1 VAFFSALRQTKGWKN
16 LDYLLKHWVA
26 AAWQRIC
33 FAQDDNI
40 RELRDLM
47 RDWLMFRRVGSGSGL
62 QTVVLGTALLL
73 YPCTSFAQHGGGGG
87 HIGGPAAGGGG
98 LSSGNR
104 ASGIEN
110 KDDLHDFHEIMAV
123 QASAEQRAAYELM
136 VKSTAAASAQLQDFV
151 TLLSKENNASE
162 IAKRDKSL
170 ADAIETARTL
180 DKKFIEGF
188 SEPQKSGLKEIT
200 KRLGKADS
208 ELAQQAK
215 TLDQQVEANAASTQ
229 MANAARSVEGALTG
243 FQHEQTDLGDEMSIV
258 TSSNSSAVAFNIPTV
273 KKTVNFDNQAVAI
286 TTSGTIAKAVGDAGQ
301 NTFAMELTAD
311 MSDLQQTITD
321 VLHAKLDTSDR
332 CGERIAL
339 QTAALTPQEPASLV
353 VVQLHY
359 ERWSCATMFGRESMN
374 EIVEGSGT
382 IEVKLTPAVAEDGS
396 LRLSAKIDRIDA
408 EGLVGDLLHSDGL
421 GNALRDRISES
432 VLSALQ
438 QGADFKAALPA
449 GARSYATL
457 RRAKFQGTG
466 SGRLLAVFDG
476 DIRVSN
482 ENLAAVTRELQER
495 SLQSAEERPELTA
508 R

>member
-1 VAFFSALRQTKGWKN
+1 
-16 LDYLLKHWVA
+16 
-26 AAWQRIC
+26 
-33 FAQDDNI
+33 
-40 RELRDLM
+40 
-47 RDWLMFRRVGSGSGL
+47 MFRSVSFSPRL
-62 QTVVLGTALLL
+62 KTLVLGAALFV
-73 YPCTSFAQHGGGGG
+73 YPGASFAQHGGGGG
-87 HIGGPAAGGGG
+87 HIGGSAAGSGG

-110 KDDLHDFHEIMAV
+110 KDDLRDFHEIMAV
-123 QASAEQRAAYELM
+123 QASNEQKAAYATM
-136 VKSTAAASAQLQDFV
+136 VKSTAAAGAQLQDFV
-151 TLLSKENNASE
+151 ALLGKENNASE
-162 IAKRDKSL
+162 IAKRDKSF
-170 ADAIETARTL
+170 ADSIETALTL
-180 DKKFIEGF
+180 NKKFLEGF

-208 ELAQQAK
+208 ELAQTARS
-215 TLDQQVEANAASTQ
+215 LDQQVEANATSAQ
-229 MANAARSVEGALTG
+229 MAGMARSVEGALAG
-243 FQHEQTDLGDEMSIV
+243 FQREQADLGDEMSI
-258 TSSNSSAVAFNIPTV
+258 SNSNGSSDVAFNIPTV
-273 KKTVNFDNQAVAI
+273 KNKINFAGQAFSV
-286 TTSGTIAKAVGDAGQ
+286 TTSGTISKAVAEAGQ

-353 VVQLHY
+353 VAQLHY
-359 ERWSCATMFGRESMN
+359 ERWTCATMFGRESMN

-382 IEVKLTPAVAEDGS
+382 IEVKLTPAVAEDGG

-408 EGLVGDLLHSDGL
+408 EGLIGDSLRSDVL
-421 GNALRDRISES
+421 GNALRDKISDA
-432 VLSALQ
+432 VLSTLQ

-449 GARSYATL
+449 ATRSYATL
-457 RRAKFQGTG
+457 QRAKFQGVG
-466 SGRLLAVFDG
+466 SGKLLAVFDG

-482 ENLAAVTRELQER
+482 ENLPSVTRELQER

>member
-1 VAFFSALRQTKGWKN
+1 MQRTVKSVAIFLALSQANKGAKK
-16 LDYLLKHWVA
+16 LD
-26 AAWQRIC
+26 
-33 FAQDDNI
+33 I
-40 RELRDLM
+40 RELRNLM
-47 RDWLMFRRVGSGSGL
+47 RDWLMLRSVSFSSGL
-62 QTVVLGTALLL
+62 KALVLGTALLT
-73 YPCTSFAQHGGGGG
+73 YPCISFAQHGGGGG
-87 HIGGPAAGGGG
+87 HIGGSAAGGGG
-98 LSSGNR
+98 LSSGNH
-104 ASGIEN
+104 ASGVDN
-110 KDDLHDFHEIMAV
+110 KDDLRDFHEIMAV
-123 QASAEQRAAYELM
+123 QASNEQKAAYATM
-136 VKSTAAASAQLQDFV
+136 VKSTAAANAQLQDFV
-151 TLLSKENNASE
+151 ALLDKQNNASE
-162 IAKRDKSL
+162 IAQRDKSF

-180 DKKFIEGF
+180 NKKFLEGF

-208 ELAQQAK
+208 ELAQQGRS
-215 TLDQQVEANAASTQ
+215 LDQQVEANAASAQ
-229 MANAARSVEGALTG
+229 MAVTARGVAAALTG
-243 FQHEQTDLGDEMSIV
+243 YQREQADLGDEMSI
-258 TSSNSSAVAFNIPTV
+258 SSSSGNSDIAFNIPTV
-273 KKTVNFDNQAVAI
+273 KNKINFADQAFII
-286 TTSGTIAKAVGDAGQ
+286 TTSGTISKPVAAAGQ
-301 NTFAMELTAD
+301 NSLAMELTAD

-332 CGERIAL
+332 CGERITL
-339 QTAALTPQEPASLV
+339 QTGALTPQEPASLV

-359 ERWSCATMFGRESMN
+359 ERWTCATMFGRESMN

-382 IEVKLTPAVAEDGS
+382 IEVKLIPAVAEDGS
-396 LRLSAKIDRIDA
+396 LRLSARIDRIDA
-408 EGLVGDLLHSDGL
+408 EGLVGELMHSDTL
-421 GNALRDRISES
+421 GNILRDRISDS

-438 QGADFKAALPA
+438 QGADFKTALPA

>member
-1 VAFFSALRQTKGWKN
+1 
-16 LDYLLKHWVA
+16 
-26 AAWQRIC
+26 
-33 FAQDDNI
+33 
-40 RELRDLM
+40 
-47 RDWLMFRRVGSGSGL
+47 MFRSVSSSSGL
-62 QTVVLGTALLL
+62 KTFVLGAALLA

-104 ASGIEN
+104 ATGIEN
-110 KDDLHDFHEIMAV
+110 KDDLRDFHEIMAV
-123 QASAEQRAAYELM
+123 QASSEQKAAYAVM
-136 VKSTAAASAQLQDFV
+136 VKSTAVANAQLQGFV
-151 TLLSKENNASE
+151 TLLDRENNASE
-162 IAKRDKSL
+162 IAKRDKSF

-180 DKKFIEGF
+180 NKKFLEGF

-208 ELAQQAK
+208 ELAQQARS
-215 TLDQQVEANAASTQ
+215 LDQQVEANAASAQ
-229 MANAARSVEGALTG
+229 MAATARSVEGVLTS
-243 FQHEQTDLGDEMSIV
+243 FQREQADLGDEMSI
-258 TSSNSSAVAFNIPTV
+258 SNSNGSSDVAFNIPTV
-273 KKTVNFDNQAVAI
+273 KNKINFAEQAVSI
-286 TTSGTIAKAVGDAGQ
+286 TTSGAISKPVAVAGQ
-301 NTFAMELTAD
+301 NSFAMELTAD

-321 VLHAKLDTSDR
+321 VLHAKFDTSDR

-353 VVQLHY
+353 IAQLHY
-359 ERWSCATMFGRESMN
+359 ERWTCATMFGRESMN
-374 EIVEGSGT
+374 EIVEGNGT
-382 IEVKLTPAVAEDGS
+382 IEVKLTPAIAEDGS

-408 EGLVGDLLHSDGL
+408 EGLIGDLLRSDAL
-421 GNALRDRISES
+421 GNALRDRISDS

-438 QGADFKAALPA
+438 QGADFKAALPP

-457 RRAKFQGTG
+457 LRAKFQGTG
-466 SGRLLAVFDG
+466 SGKLLAVFDG

-482 ENLAAVTRELQER
+482 ENLTAVTRELQER

>member
-1 VAFFSALRQTKGWKN
+1 MLR
-16 LDYLLKHWVA
+16 
-26 AAWQRIC
+26 
-33 FAQDDNI
+33 
-40 RELRDLM
+40 
-47 RDWLMFRRVGSGSGL
+47 SSSGL
-62 QTVVLGTALLL
+62 RTVLLGAALVA

-87 HIGGPAAGGGG
+87 HIGGSAAGGGG

-104 ASGIEN
+104 ATGIEN
-110 KDDLHDFHEIMAV
+110 KDDLRDFHEIMAV
-123 QASAEQRAAYELM
+123 QASNEQKAAYAVM
-136 VKSTAAASAQLQDFV
+136 VKSTAAASAQLQGFIA
-151 TLLSKENNASE
+151 LLVKENNASE
-162 IAKRDKSL
+162 IAQRDKSS

-180 DKKFIEGF
+180 NKKFLEGF

-208 ELAQQAK
+208 ELAQAARS
-215 TLDQQVEANAASTQ
+215 LDQQVETSAASAQ
-229 MANAARSVEGALTG
+229 MAGAARSVEGALTG
-243 FQHEQTDLGDEMSIV
+243 FQREQVDLGDEMSI
-258 TSSNSSAVAFNIPTV
+258 SNSNGSSDIAFNIPTI
-273 KKTVNFDNQAVAI
+273 KNKINLADQAFSI
-286 TTSGTIAKAVGDAGQ
+286 TTSGTISKALAEGGQ

-353 VVQLHY
+353 VAQLHY
-359 ERWSCATMFGRESMN
+359 ERWTCATMFGRESMN
-374 EIVEGSGT
+374 EIVEGNGT

-408 EGLVGDLLHSDGL
+408 EGLVGDLLRSDAL
-421 GNALRDRISES
+421 GSALRHRVSDL

-438 QGADFKAALPA
+438 QGSDFKAALPA

-457 RRAKFQGTG
+457 QRAKFQGTG
-466 SGRLLAVFDG
+466 SGKLLAVFDG

-482 ENLAAVTRELQER
+482 ENLTAVTRELQAR